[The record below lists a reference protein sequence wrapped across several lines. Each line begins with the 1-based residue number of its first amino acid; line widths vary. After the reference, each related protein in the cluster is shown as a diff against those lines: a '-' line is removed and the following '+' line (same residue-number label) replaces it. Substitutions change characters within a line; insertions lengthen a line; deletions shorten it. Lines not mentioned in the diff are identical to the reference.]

1 MKNGIFEKEKECI
14 RCGSIFNSNPII
26 QGDDVCST
34 CERMNS
40 ITFWLPV
47 LQNHNFP
54 IPKTIIVNA
63 DIELS
68 HLLNGKLL
76 KGAERFFG
84 ELGRAIDIVGLPAFL
99 KTEMLSNK
107 HNWKNS
113 CFIKS
118 KTLLAH
124 HVRNLIEMSYMA
136 TIDRRTDYNFF
147 AVRRFI
153 KTEEVFNYFPGDM
166 PITKEVRIFVRN
178 NKIECKHPYWPAKI
192 FEHTASDLIEK
203 IRILDKKDD
212 ETTNKM
218 GNYIAGIFS
227 GYWSIDLLKAKNGE
241 WFCIDMAIGEKSW
254 HDEDCKFSK
263 KKEIND

>member
-1 MKNGIFEKEKECI
+1 MNKECI

-40 ITFWLPV
+40 IAFWLPV

-63 DIELS
+63 DIELN
-68 HLLNGKLL
+68 HILEGKLL
-76 KGAERFFG
+76 KGSERFFN
-84 ELGRAIDIVGLPAFL
+84 ELEKAVDIVGLPAFL

-107 HNWKNS
+107 HDWKDS

-118 KTLLAH
+118 KSTLPSH
-124 HVRNLIEMSYMA
+124 IRNLIEMSYMA

-147 AVRRFI
+147 AVRQFI
-153 KTEEVFNYFPGDM
+153 ETEKVFNYFPGDM

-178 NKIECKHPYWPAKI
+178 NKIECKHPYWPVKI
-192 FEHTASDLIEK
+192 FEKIESDLIKK
-203 IRILDKKDD
+203 IRILNKKDD
-212 ETTNKM
+212 GITNKM
-218 GNYIAGIFS
+218 GNYIARIFS

-241 WFCIDMAIGEKSW
+241 WYCIDMAIGEKSW
-254 HDEDCKFSK
+254 HDADCKFSK
-263 KKEIND
+263 TDKSCIRRPEK